1 MSPEP
6 QSTTLAAVVIAGI
19 VVLVVIVILVIT
31 ISRKGGNPQTNTPE
45 LENPAGSNAK
55 FFIALSSDPIVISD
69 ESMHIVNYN
78 ESFRELVESEI
89 ILTNQSIDDLLRIT
103 DESGSEKT
111 TQSIVHFGKGDIA
124 QYDTLFV
131 LNKANHKIEVQLSIY
146 RVRTTTTTHLVWKF
160 VNTSSLK
167 QLQRQQSDFL
177 SVISHELRTP
187 VTVIEASTASLASN
201 QDGLSPSH
209 LKLINAARENT
220 LLLSKL
226 LADLSVYNVL
236 QTGAINAELSSVSPR
251 MILDQMQKVFTSQAE
266 AKNIVLVVDHDQN
279 VRNIISGESHILS
292 ILQNYIS
299 NAIHFSEP
307 GGVVIIATKAVA
319 DGVIF
324 MVRDTGAGMDQAL
337 QAKLF
342 QNTFHAGTD
351 TKHRTLQ
358 GAGVGLYISAQLAK
372 SIGATVWAESQPQKG
387 STFYL
392 KVPVSYETSENK
404 TQVHGLEVVKFAQDV

>member
-6 QSTTLAAVVIAGI
+6 QSTTLAAVV
-19 VVLVVIVILVIT
+19 
-31 ISRKGGNPQTNTPE
+31 
-45 LENPAGSNAK
+45 NPAGSNAK

-292 ILQNYIS
+292 ILQS

>member
-1 MSPEP
+1 MNPVSQSGVLIALFTTGIVGLLAGGAMIYFISRRSGRS
-6 QSTTLAAVVIAGI
+6 QSTTPDI
-19 VVLVVIVILVIT
+19 
-31 ISRKGGNPQTNTPE
+31 
-45 LENPAGSNAK
+45 ENPSGSSAK
-55 FFIALSSDPIVISD
+55 FFISLSGDPIVITD
-69 ESMHIVNYN
+69 ESMRVINYN
-78 ESFRELVESEI
+78 EPFRTLLESEI
-89 ILTNQSIDDLLRIT
+89 VLNNQSISELLRIT
-103 DESGSEKT
+103 DDAGSEKT
-111 TQSIVHFGKGDIA
+111 AQSIARFNKGDIV
-124 QYDTLFV
+124 QHDRLFV
-131 LNKANHKIEVQLSIY
+131 LNKANHRIEIQLSIY
-146 RVRTTTTTHLVWKF
+146 RIRTPAASHLVWKF

-167 QLQRQQSDFL
+167 QLQQQQSDFL

-187 VTVIEASTASLASN
+187 VAVIEASTASLESS
-201 QDGLSPSH
+201 QDGLNPAQ
-209 LKLINAARENT
+209 LKLISAARENT

-226 LADLSVYNVL
+226 LTDLSVYNIL
-236 QTGAINAELSSVSPR
+236 QTGAISAELSSVSPR

-279 VRNIISGESHILS
+279 VRNVISGESHILS

-299 NAIHFSEP
+299 NAIHFSDP

-324 MVRDTGAGMDQAL
+324 MVRDTGAGMDPSL

-342 QNTFHAGTD
+342 QNTFHADTD

-358 GAGVGLYISAQLAK
+358 GAGVGLYISAQLAR
-372 SIGATVWAESQPQKG
+372 SIGATVWAESRAQKG

-404 TQVHGLEVVKFAQDV
+404 KTVHGLEVVKFAQDV